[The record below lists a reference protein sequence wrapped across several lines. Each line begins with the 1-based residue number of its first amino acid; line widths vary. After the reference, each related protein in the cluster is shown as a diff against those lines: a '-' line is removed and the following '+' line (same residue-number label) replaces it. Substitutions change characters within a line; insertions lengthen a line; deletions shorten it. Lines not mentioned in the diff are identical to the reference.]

1 MLVEGIAHSPL
12 RHNAARQVAAWWD
25 EVDRATHTRQV
36 PRARRF
42 LRWILAT
49 HPEDE
54 EAWLRLAQLASTQRE
69 QLAYLRQ
76 AYTFHPHSRRT
87 LAALREARG
96 RQLASAAKELSPL
109 PAALHCLPDQ
119 RRNGRGAVHPGNG
132 DRPAA
137 SHVLKTVRRSRIW
150 SVLSLF

>member
-1 MLVEGIAHSPL
+1 MLAEGIAHSPL
-12 RHNAARQVAAWWD
+12 RRDTARQVAAWWD

-54 EAWLRLAQLASTQRE
+54 EAWLRLAQLASTQSE

-76 AYTFHPHSRRT
+76 AYSFHPHSRRT

-96 RQLASAAKELSPL
+96 RQLASSAKELAPV

-119 RRNGRGAVHPGNG
+119 RRNRRRIVRPGNG
-132 DRPAA
+132 DRPPA
-137 SHVLKTVRRSRIW
+137 SRVLETVRRCRLW
-150 SVLSLF
+150 SILSLF